1 MPGFFFILSPL
12 TNNNPNFLILYGIQ
26 DPFMK
31 QLTLNIKD
39 NKYKFFKELV
49 DSMDFVKIISE
60 KEEKERRKKEA
71 LVKSIKAGLDEV
83 EQIKKGKLKS
93 IPLKDLL
100 NEL

>member
-1 MPGFFFILSPL
+1 
-12 TNNNPNFLILYGIQ
+12 
-26 DPFMK
+26 MK
-31 QLTLNIKD
+31 QLTLNVKD
-39 NKYKFFKELV
+39 SKYKFFKELV

-60 KEEKERRKKEA
+60 KEEKDRKKKEA
-71 LVKSIKAGLDEV
+71 LVKSIKTGLDEV

>member
-1 MPGFFFILSPL
+1 
-12 TNNNPNFLILYGIQ
+12 
-26 DPFMK
+26 MK
-31 QLTLNIKD
+31 QLTINIKD

-60 KEEKERRKKEA
+60 KEEKNKKKKDA
-71 LVKSIKAGLDEV
+71 LIKSIKTGLDEV

-93 IPLKDLL
+93 VPLKDLL

>member
-1 MPGFFFILSPL
+1 
-12 TNNNPNFLILYGIQ
+12 
-26 DPFMK
+26 MK
-31 QLTLNIKD
+31 QLTINVKD

-49 DSMDFVKIISE
+49 DSMDFVKIINE
-60 KEEKERRKKEA
+60 KEEQANKKKEA
-71 LVKSIKAGLDEV
+71 IIKSIKTGLNEV